1 LTRRQEGFA
10 VVSISEVW
18 QEERVQGRRKEVSSR
33 AHFPSPTSLL
43 LLLSADSPITKYLII
58 AAKKATHIV
67 ATHAYC
73 GQLGL
78 SVDLD
83 LDEEGGILANKSERS
98 ERGPGVEEGAWIGE
112 GK

>member
-1 LTRRQEGFA
+1 M
-10 VVSISEVW
+10 VSISKVW

-33 AHFPSPTSLL
+33 AHLPSPTSLL
-43 LLLSADSPITKYLII
+43 LSTDSPITKYLII